1 MHRSQLQL
9 FARWLQRKTQAPEV
23 NHARTPSPTRAC
35 TATKPLLPGLQR
47 GTTAAHLRE
56 EAEDRKHVCKPFIF
70 INALP
75 FTTGYREVMR
85 VMPSKR
91 DFPKDTP

>member
-1 MHRSQLQL
+1 MQ
-9 FARWLQRKTQAPEV
+9 
-23 NHARTPSPTRAC
+23 
-35 TATKPLLPGLQR
+35 
-47 GTTAAHLRE
+47 
-56 EAEDRKHVCKPFIF
+56 PFIF

-91 DFPKDTP
+91 DFPKHTLVAMKSHGTRYSSARVRHRGTGHVLWQQQDKQVSHLAAQSATCTYKLY